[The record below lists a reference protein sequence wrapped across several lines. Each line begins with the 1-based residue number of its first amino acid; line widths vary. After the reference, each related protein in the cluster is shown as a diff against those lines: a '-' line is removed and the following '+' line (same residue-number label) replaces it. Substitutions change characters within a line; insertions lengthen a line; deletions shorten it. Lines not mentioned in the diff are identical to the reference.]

1 MAWRYRCAGRVA
13 AAAAAVVVDAR
24 WTVLGAELVPAWVMH
39 ELAIVAEAEAEA
51 SRVAWVVAEV
61 VAVVAVAGA
70 IAVVARCLA
79 CGVAVGDVET
89 VGKGLHLRLR
99 DRDRIVDSYA

>member
-1 MAWRYRCAGRVA
+1 MARRCRCAGRV
-13 AAAAAVVVDAR
+13 AAAAVVVDAR

-39 ELAIVAEAEAEA
+39 KLAVAAEAEAEA
-51 SRVAWVVAEV
+51 SQVAWVVAEV
-61 VAVVAVAGA
+61 VAVVAVAVA
-70 IAVVARCLA
+70 IAVIARCLA

-99 DRDRIVDSYA
+99 DRVRIVDS

>member
-1 MAWRYRCAGRVA
+1 MARRCRCVGRVA
-13 AAAAAVVVDAR
+13 AAAAVVVNAR
-24 WTVLGAELVPAWVMH
+24 WTVLGAELVSAWVMH
-39 ELAIVAEAEAEA
+39 ELAIVAEAKAKA

-61 VAVVAVAGA
+61 VAVVAIAGA
-70 IAVVARCLA
+70 IAVVVRCLA

-99 DRDRIVDSYA
+99 NHVCIVDSYA